1 MKRGKQQ
8 IPTNY
13 GDEVDAF
20 TRWRRML
27 CVFYNNTGL
36 VKQAQR
42 RYNKRVRK
50 LVKEELRHETGG
62 QG

>member
-8 IPTNY
+8 IPTNW

-20 TRWRRML
+20 TQWRHVL
-27 CVFYNNTGL
+27 CLFDNNTGL
-36 VKQAQR
+36 VKKAQR

-50 LVKEELRHETGG
+50 LAKQELDYEI
-62 QG
+62 

>member
-13 GDEVDAF
+13 GDEIDAF
-20 TRWRRML
+20 TRCRHVL

-50 LVKEELRHETGG
+50 LAKEELEYEIRGSD
-62 QG
+62 